1 LDEIQLKES
10 IYYLETYGNYNLI
23 VAFYQRHGYL
33 ENALQY
39 LLDKKCSAEVFTESI
54 LVASIRNG
62 EFYRLLEYMLSLER
76 YQYKLHSYYAAI
88 GKYLEKNSY
97 LNTLYDFQIL
107 MKVRVKI

>member
-1 LDEIQLKES
+1 MDEIQLKES

-33 ENALQY
+33 ESALQY
-39 LLDKKCSAEVFTESI
+39 LLDKKCSAEVFTESV

-107 MKVRVKI
+107 MKVRGLH